1 MIPDGVHLEEDELRQ
16 VTLYAAACARRVL
29 PVFEAS
35 HPHDPRP
42 RDAIVEAEAFA
53 AGKKRTAA
61 LRKAAWSAY
70 TAAREAQE
78 APAANAAHA
87 ASHAAA
93 AAFLHPLATPHQV
106 KHVLGAAVHQALA
119 RELDAGNDTSVGRE
133 HLGWAAHLASPAVR
147 SVLCR
152 LPSPRRGR
160 GRFSELLSD
169 LDAELRR

>member
-1 MIPDGVHLEEDELRQ
+1 MHLEEDELRQ
-16 VTLYAAACARRVL
+16 VTHYAAACARRVL
-29 PVFEAS
+29 PVFEAA

-42 RDAIVEAEAFA
+42 RDALAAADAFA
-53 AGKKRTAA
+53 SGGKRTAA

-70 TAAREAQE
+70 TAAREVPE

-106 KHVLGAAVHQALA
+106 KHLLGAAVHQALA
-119 RELDAGNDTSVGRE
+119 FDVGNDSGVSRE
-133 HLGWAAHLASPAVR
+133 PLDWAASHASPAVR
-147 SVLCR
+147 SVLR
-152 LPSPRRGR
+152 RFPSPRRGR
-160 GRFSELLSD
+160 SRFSELLHD